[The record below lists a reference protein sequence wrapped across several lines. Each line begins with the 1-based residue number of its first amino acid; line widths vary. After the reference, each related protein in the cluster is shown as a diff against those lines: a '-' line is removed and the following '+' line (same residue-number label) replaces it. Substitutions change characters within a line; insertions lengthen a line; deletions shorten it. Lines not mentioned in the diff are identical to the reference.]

1 MRHRVAGR
9 HLKRDSGHRKSLYR
23 NLITELFRH
32 ERIMTTEARA
42 KAIRGRAE
50 KLITVAKVG
59 AARQAA
65 GDYDAHQ
72 HRLVAAVLTD
82 KSVVKKLFEEIAPR
96 YATRPGGYTRMMKL
110 GPRKGDG
117 ADMAL
122 LELVE

>member
-9 HLKRDSGHRKSLYR
+9 HLNRDSGHRKSLYR

-32 ERIMTTEARA
+32 ERIRTTEARA
-42 KAIRGRAE
+42 KAIRARAE

-59 AARQAA
+59 AARQEA

-96 YATRPGGYTRMMKL
+96 YATRPGGYTRIMKL

-117 ADMAL
+117 ATMAL